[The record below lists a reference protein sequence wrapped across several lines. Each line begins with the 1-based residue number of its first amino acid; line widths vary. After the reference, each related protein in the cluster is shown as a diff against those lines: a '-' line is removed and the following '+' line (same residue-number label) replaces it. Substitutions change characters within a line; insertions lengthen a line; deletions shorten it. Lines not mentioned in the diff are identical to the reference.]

1 MAHNSGHW
9 AFSDPIVVG
18 GPTSLDRTRESG
30 RPPRTQSTHPGRTRS
45 DPGFTSVGGD
55 LDLERGFFL
64 RWAKSRCHCQGW
76 GVAPVPGLWEP
87 SSYSPRISGIL
98 GIGWGGAGSS
108 GVKAGTLTDNIRPID
123 AEELLAHAGWMRA
136 LARGLVRDDA
146 TAEDLV
152 QQAYAVALERPPRD
166 PKALP
171 AWLMRV
177 MRNLAARSFR
187 DESRR
192 ERREERVAR
201 PEGDDEPLG
210 DLVERAELQRAV
222 MEAVLQ
228 LEEPFRSTVLLRYFE
243 ERSPEEVAR
252 RLGVPVATV
261 GTRLHRALEKLRTRL
276 DREQG
281 GRTAWVA
288 ILAPWIGLTMAL
300 GVATGSVAALE
311 IGAALESGAAAET
324 GALAGAE
331 SSGALAPGAASSAT
345 AASTIVAASGQ
356 AILGGLVVMQKTLVV
371 SVLAG
376 ALCSAIGFGIGRTT
390 SQPQGSAE
398 GQRVISE
405 SEYTTLVDDGV
416 AVKERLTTAEAE
428 RESLRSE
435 RDALTERIAR
445 VKADLAAA
453 TESAK
458 TIASGETA
466 SETASTLVVSFGK
479 WGDLA
484 EIRNANW
491 PELGGAVTAIND
503 MVAPLYEDIAAGRT
517 VSPAVQQLIGVENQ
531 KLVRFGVSILE
542 KIPSNAPMS
551 VNGEFTHP
559 ISLINLIASMLEG
572 AGLPLS
578 PSQRQELAVIGEGYD
593 REFAA
598 LEGGYSE
605 STWELTKVVDELSLK
620 RDTMLAVEEKL
631 TPVQREIVVIPQ
643 IQNRIRLDTLSP
655 VNMVVMN
662 VGPVLIESPEVMLE
676 KLVEKWSE
684 SFGIEAA
691 AFQENTDLLVRYQ
704 QDVADILEPVARETA
719 SFVHLD
725 DVVIAGRAQERLFI
739 DLAMRSIFGEELLE
753 GLRAHTRWAVPQ
765 VMLATVSSS
774 P

>member
-1 MAHNSGHW
+1 M
-9 AFSDPIVVG
+9 
-18 GPTSLDRTRESG
+18 
-30 RPPRTQSTHPGRTRS
+30 
-45 DPGFTSVGGD
+45 
-55 LDLERGFFL
+55 
-64 RWAKSRCHCQGW
+64 
-76 GVAPVPGLWEP
+76 
-87 SSYSPRISGIL
+87 
-98 GIGWGGAGSS
+98 
-108 GVKAGTLTDNIRPID
+108 KAGTLTDNIRPID

>member
-1 MAHNSGHW
+1 M
-9 AFSDPIVVG
+9 
-18 GPTSLDRTRESG
+18 
-30 RPPRTQSTHPGRTRS
+30 
-45 DPGFTSVGGD
+45 
-55 LDLERGFFL
+55 
-64 RWAKSRCHCQGW
+64 
-76 GVAPVPGLWEP
+76 
-87 SSYSPRISGIL
+87 
-98 GIGWGGAGSS
+98 
-108 GVKAGTLTDNIRPID
+108 KAGTLTDNIRPID

-484 EIRNANW
+484 ENRNANW